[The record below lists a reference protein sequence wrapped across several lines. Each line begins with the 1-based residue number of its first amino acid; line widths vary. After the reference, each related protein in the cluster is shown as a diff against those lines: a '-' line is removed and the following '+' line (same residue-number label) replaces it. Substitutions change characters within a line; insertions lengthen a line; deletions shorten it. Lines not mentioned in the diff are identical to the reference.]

1 MRYINWYNTIQYIVD
16 CRLNWDLH
24 VTNKIAAAKRAFSVR
39 SSLKSTWGYDK
50 RGLKFL
56 FNSAVEPILLYGC
69 SVWAPF
75 LATKKGVKQLR
86 SFQRIITLPLIS
98 AFKTVSSEGCL
109 IISNILPID
118 LRVRKITY
126 LRYCRASTGNF
137 SAASLNW
144 LTRLLPCSAPP
155 SEVRLKQAAFLPL
168 LASTWTHAL
177 QPSFLRDGCTLLP
190 LDCSVQRI
198 FVAST
203 SSSSAHHCCLVTAS
217 HSQILD
223 FTSGPLQADT
233 AFFAMLL
240 FVLHAITRACHV
252 VREGGSAEIVAFHPS
267 AFEFVRYNSK
277 LSEVARLCLDRLAP
291 YRDKILLCIC
301 QPSKAEGLQLAIVG
315 CSLPGDSL
323 EVLPPLLSSKSS
335 CKSTIKNLTQGLW
348 QSEWRVS
355 PNGHFVREFFST
367 VKSASAIPLHQLCA
381 KVTQI
386 LTGHLLLY
394 AHQHRFNFV
403 ASPCCQCGRLSES
416 VENFL
421 SFCPS
426 FSNQRLLFSS
436 SCRSTDG
443 LWPRPLSSIPSNPV
457 VWNAFICLIRS
468 TKRLRW
474 NDGLWIFLII
484 LVRHVLLL
492 SGSLSPLLALRPL
505 NFSGGLE
512 PNVQIPFY
520 VGFPPLL
527 SLAGQGR
534 ASRF

>member
-1 MRYINWYNTIQYIVD
+1 MCNSVSDWCLINKMTLNAVKTVFMIVCKKLFDWSHLNLLINGVVITPSTETTFLGFIVD
-16 CRLNWDLH
+16 CRLKWDLH
-24 VTNKIAAAKRAFSVR
+24 VTNKISAAKRAFFSVR

-50 RGLKFL
+50 RRLKFL
-56 FNSAVEPILLYGC
+56 FHSAVEPILLYGC

-86 SFQRIITLPLIS
+86 SFQRIITLPLIN

-109 IISNILPID
+109 IISNTLPID
-118 LRVRKITY
+118 LRVREITY
-126 LRYCRASTGNF
+126 RRYCTTSTGHF

-155 SEVRLKQAAFLPL
+155 PKCDSNRRHFCHSWPP
-168 LASTWTHAL
+168 WTHPL

-203 SSSSAHHCCLVTAS
+203 SSSSAHQCCLVTAS

-223 FTSGPLQADT
+223 FTSGPLPADT
-233 AFFAMLL
+233 AFFAMQLS
-240 FVLHAITRACHV
+240 VLHAITRACRV
-252 VREGGSAEIVAFHPS
+252 VREGGSAEIVAYHPYS
-267 AFEFVRYNSK
+267 FEFVRHNSK

-301 QPSKAEGLQLAIVG
+301 QPSKAEGLQLAIAG

-323 EVLPPLLSSKSS
+323 EVLPTLLSSRSY
-335 CKSTIKNLTQGLW
+335 CNSTIRNLTQGVW
-348 QSEWRVS
+348 QSEWRAS
-355 PNGHFVREFFST
+355 PNGHSVREFFPT

-381 KVTQI
+381 EVTQI
-386 LTGHLLLY
+386 LTGHSLLH

-403 ASPCCQCGRLSES
+403 ASPCCRCGSLSES
-416 VENFL
+416 VEHFL
-421 SFCPS
+421 FFCPS
-426 FSNQRLLFSS
+426 FSNQRILFSS

-457 VWNAFICLIRS
+457 VWKAFIRFIRS

-474 NDGLWIFLII
+474 NDGL
-484 LVRHVLLL
+484 
-492 SGSLSPLLALRPL
+492 
-505 NFSGGLE
+505 
-512 PNVQIPFY
+512 
-520 VGFPPLL
+520 
-527 SLAGQGR
+527 
-534 ASRF
+534 